1 MKLAPVMRSKDL
13 AQMVMEAGK
22 FGMRRMS
29 RPVGSPGKLM
39 MEFQSKGQQA

>member
-1 MKLAPVMRSKDL
+1 MELAPVMCSKDL
-13 AQMVMEAGK
+13 AHMGREAGK
-22 FGMRRMS
+22 FRMCRMS